1 LLLTRLTI
9 LGTANYPY
17 MDAPLDAIKR
27 RASAVT
33 YYSSDSFPSGLT
45 TAAGDIAIVFISS
58 DSGENQYT
66 VEGNNGDRSSS
77 GLNAWHNGDA
87 LVQAAAAKYATVIV
101 VVHTVGPIL
110 VEAWADLPSVKSIVF
125 AHLPGQEAGNS
136 LTDILFGDYSPSG
149 HLPYSVPKK
158 ENDYPGS
165 VSLKGFAL
173 FQVQDTFTEGLY
185 IDYRYLNKHS
195 IAPRYA
201 FGAGLSYTTFSYS
214 SISLTAGQTLTALPP
229 ARSPKGSTPVY
240 SSAIPPAAEVAWP
253 ANFNRIWRYLYP
265 YVDNPG
271 SISST
276 GKFAYPTGYSTT
288 PKPDPPAGGDEGGNP
303 ALWDIMFTLS
313 VTVNNT
319 GSVAGKEVAMLFLQH
334 PSDSPYDTPIIQLR
348 NFEKTETLEAG
359 ASQVLTMDVTRR
371 DLSVWD
377 VVKQNWVIPVSSS
390 KPFTF
395 WVGNSSGNLTIAC
408 ESLSGVCSSG
418 RNKPVA

>member
-1 LLLTRLTI
+1 
-9 LGTANYPY
+9 

-27 RASAVT
+27 RASNVT

-45 TAAGDIAIVFISS
+45 AVAGDIAMVFISS

-87 LVQAAAAKYATVIV
+87 LVKAAAAKYATVIV

-110 VEAWADLPSVKSIVF
+110 VEEWADLPSVKSIVF

-149 HLPYSVPKK
+149 HLPYSIPKK
-158 ENDYPGS
+158 ENDYPDS

-201 FGAGLSYTTFSYS
+201 FGSGLSYTTFSYS
-214 SISLTAGQTLTALPP
+214 SLSLTAGEALTALPP
-229 ARSPKGSTPVY
+229 ARTPKGSTPVY

-253 ANFNRIWRYLYP
+253 AKFDRIWRYLYP

-271 SISST
+271 SISAT

-288 PKPDPPAGGDEGGNP
+288 PQPDPPAGGDEGGNP
-303 ALWDIMFTLS
+303 ALWNVMFTLS

-319 GSVAGKEVAMLFLQH
+319 GSVAGKEVTMLFLQH

-348 NFEKTETLEAG
+348 NFEKTETLEVG
-359 ASQVLTMDVTRR
+359 GSQVLTMNVTRR

-377 VVKQNWVIPVSSS
+377 VVKQNWVIPVSSTQ
-390 KPFTF
+390 PFLF

-408 ESLSGVCSSG
+408 ESINGACSG
-418 RNKPVA
+418 RRTNPVV